1 MEEKNIKKIFSYF
14 LLFFVG
20 SLLPFII
27 VEFYFKDY
35 LTIIIMFIIASLVL
49 TSCIS
54 FEYLKI
60 KFKNQR
66 TRSYKR
72 IDYLDML
79 QKKEHHNKISNYFF
93 KKNLF

>member
-1 MEEKNIKKIFSYF
+1 MEEKNIKKILSYF
-14 LLFFVG
+14 LLFFIG

-35 LTIIIMFIIASLVL
+35 LTIIIMFIIASIVL
-49 TSCIS
+49 ASCVS

-60 KFKNQR
+60 RFKNQR
-66 TRSYKR
+66 TRSYKK
-72 IDYLDML
+72 IDYLDLL
-79 QKKEHHNKISNYFF
+79 QKKEHHNKTFNYFF